1 MNNESWEEGEKRR
14 KRVMMA
20 PERKHDEDN
29 WEGRDRKRRG
39 NEKLRQ
45 KEGGLRLGNKERRRK
60 GRRRRRKKKT
70 HLNSDSGDGEVVD
83 GWFVVD
89 DVAMDSRLE
98 DLRFGWRAVV
108 IQHGAKRLY
117 ILKFGS
123 ETGPHYVVTVRHTL
137 HAIPGQVRVRL
148 VGT

>member
-1 MNNESWEEGEKRR
+1 M
-14 KRVMMA
+14 
-20 PERKHDEDN
+20 
-29 WEGRDRKRRG
+29 
-39 NEKLRQ
+39 KLRQ
-45 KEGGLRLGNKERRRK
+45 KEGGLRR
-60 GRRRRRKKKT
+60 RRRRRKKKT

-117 ILKFGS
+117 VLKFGR
-123 ETGPHYVVTVRHTL
+123 ETGPYHVVTVRHTL
-137 HAIPGQVRVRL
+137 HAIPGQVRVRF